1 MSSIIAPISL
11 GRTSEGGYPGPLPGD
26 KAQRL
31 ISNSWQRC
39 QSYGLDPRK
48 KPKDANVLEST
59 QVKEERER
67 HGELLKVAN
76 AEMHSL
82 YQQVSGSGWSLLLTD
97 NRGVI
102 LDYVGDPNLR
112 REFRSAGLWLG
123 ADWSERQEGTNGIG
137 TALTESRPVAVL
149 RDQHYKTC
157 HHSLSCCGAPI
168 LDPDGQVI
176 AVLDASTVNGNQTPE
191 TQSHTLALVTLSAQ
205 FISKWRFLET
215 FSDAIIVRFHSR
227 CEYVGLINDGVLA
240 VSREGTIVGADH
252 NACVFLGLPDRHRL
266 IGWPIDQVLD
276 IRPEILVE
284 RAERPYLPYWVIN
297 TTQGTQLHARIQ
309 LGPTAAGR
317 RAKQPEQPSPI
328 QRRSASQPRD
338 HRATL
343 CTLEALKGNDPR
355 MARNVNRAYRIID
368 KDIPILL
375 NGETGTGKE
384 LFARAVHSASSR
396 ADGPFV
402 AVNCAS
408 IPETLIESEL
418 FGYKGGAFTGAD
430 RNGRKGKILQAHGGT
445 LFLDEIGDMP
455 LELQARLL
463 RVLEEREIVPIGGE
477 KPQAV
482 DVYLVSATHQNLPE
496 LVAQGDF
503 REDLYYRLNGLTL
516 TLPALRDR
524 ADCEDVIRCILRL
537 ESEDQ
542 VDIEQSALA
551 MLRNHPWPGNIRQLR
566 NVLRTA
572 VALSDGETLR
582 VEDLPDDVLDA
593 TGPAGSDEL
602 VESHPGG
609 GNHDPLADAER
620 RALQAALEC
629 HGGNVSRTA
638 ESLGVSRN
646 TLYRKMR
653 RHGISGGR
661 TAG

>member
-1 MSSIIAPISL
+1 MSSIIAAPDA
-11 GRTSEGGYPGPLPGD
+11 RRDAAGGYPGPLPAD
-26 KAQRL
+26 KVQRL

-39 QSYGLDPRK
+39 QEYGLDPHRK
-48 KPKDANVLEST
+48 RKEADVLEHRFL
-59 QVKEERER
+59 KEERER
-67 HGELLKVAN
+67 YGEMLKVAN

-97 NRGVI
+97 NRGII
-102 LDYVGDPNLR
+102 LDYVGDPTLR
-112 REFRSAGLWLG
+112 TEFRSAGLWLG
-123 ADWSERQEGTNGIG
+123 ANWSEQHEGTNGIG

-149 RDQHYKTC
+149 RDQHYRSC
-157 HHSLSCCGAPI
+157 HQALSCCGAPI
-168 LDPDGQVI
+168 LDPNGQVLAI
-176 AVLDASTVNGNQTPE
+176 LDASTVNGNQTAE

-205 FISKWRFLET
+205 FISKWRFLQEYA
-215 FSDAIIVRFHSR
+215 DAIIIRFHSR

-240 VSREGTIVGADH
+240 VSRDGVILGADH
-252 NACVFLGLPDRHRL
+252 NASLFLGVPDRHRL
-266 IGWPIDQVLD
+266 IGWSIDQVLD
-276 IRPEILVE
+276 ISADILVE
-284 RAERPYLPYWVIN
+284 RAERPYLPYWVLTSTN
-297 TTQGTQLHARIQ
+297 GTQLHARIQ
-309 LGPTAAGR
+309 LGHAAAGR
-317 RAKQPEQPSPI
+317 RADRPARPAPVQPK
-328 QRRSASQPRD
+328 SASQPRD

-343 CTLEALKGNDPR
+343 CTLSALKGNDPR
-355 MARNVNRAYRIID
+355 MARNVSRAYRIID
-368 KDIPILL
+368 RDIPILL

-384 LFARAVHSASSR
+384 LFARAVHTASSR

-477 KPQAV
+477 KPHPV
-482 DVYLVSATHQNLPE
+482 DIYLVSATHHKLTE
-496 LVAQGDF
+496 LVAEGRF

-524 ADCEDVIRCILRL
+524 ADREDVIRCILRL
-537 ESEDQ
+537 ESEDEIGIDQ
-542 VDIEQSALA
+542 AALA
-551 MLRNHPWPGNIRQLR
+551 ILRDHPWPGNIRQLR

-572 VALSDGETLR
+572 IALSDGQT
-582 VEDLPDDVLDA
+582 VQAEDLPDDVLEAVEEACDA
-593 TGPAGSDEL
+593 DAIEHRGERD
-602 VESHPGG
+602 
-609 GNHDPLADAER
+609 DPLADAER
-620 RALQAALEC
+620 RALLAALDQ

-638 ESLGVSRN
+638 SSLGVSRN

-653 RHGISGGR
+653 RHGIVGTR
-661 TAG
+661 AAG

>member
-11 GRTSEGGYPGPLPGD
+11 GRASEGGYPSPLPGD

-31 ISNSWQRC
+31 ISKSWQRC
-39 QSYGLDPRK
+39 QAYGLDPRK
-48 KPKDANVLEST
+48 KPKDANVLEGP

-123 ADWSERQEGTNGIG
+123 ADWSERHEGTNGIG

-149 RDQHYKTC
+149 RDQHYKAC
-157 HHSLSCCGAPI
+157 HHALSCCGAPI
-168 LDPDGQVI
+168 LDANGQVM

-205 FISKWRFLET
+205 FISKWRFLEE
-215 FSDAIIVRFHSR
+215 FSDAIIIRFHSR

-240 VSREGTIVGADH
+240 VSRDGTIVGADH

-284 RAERPYLPYWVIN
+284 RAERPYLPYWVL
-297 TTQGTQLHARIQ
+297 TTAQGTQLHARIQ
-309 LGPTAAGR
+309 LGHTAAGR
-317 RAKQPEQPSPI
+317 RAAEQPARPVPVQS
-328 QRRSASQPRD
+328 RSASQPRD

-384 LFARAVHSASSR
+384 LFARAVHTASSR
-396 ADGPFV
+396 RDGPFV

-408 IPETLIESEL
+408 IPEPLIESEL

-463 RVLEEREIVPIGGE
+463 RVLEEREIVPIGGD

-482 DVYLVSATHQNLPE
+482 DVYLVSATHHNLPE
-496 LVAQGDF
+496 LVAEGRF

-516 TLPALRDR
+516 TLPPLRDR
-524 ADCEDVIRCILRL
+524 ADCQDVIRCILRL
-537 ESEDQ
+537 ESDGR
-542 VDIEQSALA
+542 VDIDQAALA
-551 MLRNHPWPGNIRQLR
+551 VLRNHPWPGNIRQLR

-572 VALSDGETLR
+572 VALSDGETLT

-593 TGPAGSDEL
+593 AETAGDDQVIEGTCT
-602 VESHPGG
+602 GG
-609 GNHDPLADAER
+609 GDPLANAER
-620 RALQAALEC
+620 RALQAALEQ

-653 RHGISGGR
+653 RHGLGGAR
-661 TAG
+661 GG